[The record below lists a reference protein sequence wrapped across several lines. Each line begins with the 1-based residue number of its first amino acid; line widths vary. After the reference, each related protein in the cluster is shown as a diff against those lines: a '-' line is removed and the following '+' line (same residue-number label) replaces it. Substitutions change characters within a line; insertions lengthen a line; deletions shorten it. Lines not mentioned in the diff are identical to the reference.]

1 MPLCHR
7 LTESLRAAG
16 QNVTLEALGTS
27 NDPGERRAGI
37 PVGQVNRVVF
47 AQQVGTSPLYWLI
60 GMQAIFSPTAWR

>member
-7 LTESLRAAG
+7 LPESLRAAG

-27 NDPGERRAGI
+27 NDPGGRWAGM
-37 PVGQVNRVVF
+37 PVGQANRVVV

-60 GMQAIFSPTAWR
+60 GMQAVLSPTAWR